1 MYSFGVVLLELLTGR
16 PATDKKRPIK
26 ERILVDWARPMLRD
40 SHKLDRIMD
49 PRLEGQYSTQGA
61 KKVAALAYQ
70 CLSHHPR
77 SRPTMSNIVKTLEP
91 VLDLKDIP
99 IGPFVYVV
107 PSSKCDKEMEIG
119 ELKTKVNDENK
130 ANVKEKEVGNGGETR
145 EDSNAKQRR
154 VGHRHKHRL
163 RTDASVYSDT
173 HLYHKTVRTNKLN
186 SC

>member
-1 MYSFGVVLLELLTGR
+1 MYSFGVVLLELITGR
-16 PATDKKRPIK
+16 QATDKKRPIK

-40 SHKLDRIMD
+40 PHKLDRIMD

-70 CLSHHPR
+70 CLSHQPR

-91 VLDLKDIP
+91 ILDLKDIP

-107 PSSKCDKEMEIG
+107 PSSKCDKEVEIG

-130 ANVKEKEVGNGGETR
+130 ANAGESR
-145 EDSNAKQRR
+145 EDIDGNAKQRR
-154 VGHRHKHRL
+154 VGHRHKHKL
-163 RTDASVYSDT
+163 RTDAAVYSDT
-173 HLYHKTVRTNKLN
+173 HLYHKTVRHERTNKLN